1 MIERFFIEIWNIILQ
16 LSGPL
21 LLGTLIAGAIHVL
34 LPSSFIYRS
43 LGKKG
48 IGSVLNAALIGVPM
62 PLCSCSVV
70 PATVG
75 LKQEG
80 ATDGAS
86 TSFLISTPQT
96 GVDSILVSVSFLG
109 WPFAIYKVVVAF
121 VTGIIGGAIVDITD
135 SKPAVAPNVSLHDVN
150 AKILHSRIL
159 EAFRYGL
166 FDLLGMIYRWIALG
180 IVVAAIITMAFPPG
194 ALSKIGW
201 IGGIGG
207 MFVMLA
213 IALPLY
219 VCTTGSVPIAAS
231 LIAAGMPAGTALVF
245 LMAGPAS
252 NVATIGAIYRVFGV
266 RVLAIYLATVS
277 FFSMLFAWLFD
288 WVIGPKQIAM
298 HHHNMDQV
306 GWFSIVTAVLVIGI
320 FILLTSYDFMRKYR
334 LEPKAIKEAENNMAI
349 ELDIKGMN
357 CNHCVLTVTK
367 ALKNVPGV
375 KKADVFLER
384 GLAVVDGEA
393 DLISLIKSVH
403 DAGYEAAAR

>member
-334 LEPKAIKEAENNMAI
+334 LEPKAIKEVENNMAI